1 MATEIATRRADIDYR
16 QPPWRERYRVL
27 YKERLLFNYAN
38 FIDRLVDLYGDRTAF
53 LLDAPLDYPGFQGDV
68 LTYHDVGRMV
78 NRFAGALRAL
88 GVQKGDRVG
97 LITMNRI
104 EMAFVNFAVARIGAI
119 PVPMNFMLRPNEIEF
134 VVQKAGIELL
144 VIDHMVY
151 GATIKDASN
160 VPSVKRWAMVGNDPQ
175 TSEIA
180 SIHDAMIDAPERVDP
195 IEPASQEDVA
205 MLFFTSGTT
214 GFPKGSMMTHTAAMI
229 GLRNMVRMSS
239 LSPKIPERLGLLVMP
254 VAHAAGYATMLLNLG
269 MGTPS
274 YFMSK
279 FDPQAIM
286 AAVEQLHPTLIAGT
300 PAMYRILLHAGAR
313 DRNWS
318 SVKVFGGGADAF
330 DDELV
335 RAVRELGARKGPLGR
350 TKLPWFVRG
359 YGMAEANS
367 YVTQSPWWEAGDN
380 CMGWVLPPVKYRIVD
395 EDGRDVTR
403 GEPGELLLKGP
414 NITKGYWNDPEA
426 TAAAIDERGWFHT
439 GDIVRS
445 GKWRMLYFTGRS
457 NDVIKSGGYK
467 ISANEIDQH
476 LTQHPDVEH
485 ASTVGIPHPLK
496 GERPFAAVQ
505 LRAGASASE
514 EDILAWARER
524 IAPYK
529 CPRAIVVM
537 QDMPF
542 TFSMKP
548 KRREVRERLIRDL
561 PESVKA
567 GE

>member
-1 MATEIATRRADIDYR
+1 MAAEVIAGRALNRTE
-16 QPPWRERYRVL
+16 PPWRERFRVL
-27 YKERLLFNYAN
+27 WTERDRFNFAN
-38 FIDRLVDLYGDRTAF
+38 FVDRLVGLYSDRTAF
-53 LLDAPLDYPGFQGDV
+53 VLDAPIDYPGFSGDT
-68 LTYHDVGRMV
+68 LSYHDVCRLV
-78 NRFAGALRAL
+78 NRFGGAMRAL
-88 GVQKGDRVG
+88 GVRKGDRVG

-104 EMAFVNFAVARIGAI
+104 EMAFVNFGLARIGAI

-144 VIDHMVY
+144 VIDEMVWD
-151 GATIKDASN
+151 ATIKETSS
-160 VPSVKRWAMVGNDPQ
+160 VPGVKRWAIVGQKPAPDGVASVREVMENAPDHIDP
-175 TSEIA
+175 
-180 SIHDAMIDAPERVDP
+180 V
-195 IEPASQEDVA
+195 EPATDEDVA

-229 GLRNMVRMSS
+229 GMRNMVRMSS
-239 LSPKIPERLGLLVMP
+239 LSLKIPRRLGLLVMP
-254 VAHAAGYATMLLNLG
+254 VAHAAGYATLMLNLG

-279 FDPQAIM
+279 FDTNAIFD
-286 AAVEQLHPTLIAGT
+286 AVEQLHPTLIAGT
-300 PAMYRILLHAGAR
+300 PAMYRMLLHAGASDR
-313 DRNWS
+313 DWS
-318 SVKVFGGGADAF
+318 SIKVFGGGADAF

-335 RAVRELGARKGPLGR
+335 RAVRELGARKGVLGR
-350 TKLPWFVRG
+350 RKLPWFVRG

-367 YVTQSPWWEAGDN
+367 YVTQTPWWETGDN
-380 CMGWVLPPVKYRIVD
+380 CMGWVLKPVKYRIVD
-395 EDGRDVTR
+395 EDGRDVPN
-403 GEPGELLLKGP
+403 GKPGELLLKGP

-426 TAAAIDERGWFHT
+426 TKAAIDEHGWFHT
-439 GDIVRS
+439 GDLVRK

-485 ASTVGIPHPLK
+485 AATVGIPHPLK
-496 GERPFAAVQ
+496 GERPFTAVQ
-505 LRAGASASE
+505 LRPGATTSSE
-514 EDILAWARER
+514 EILAWARER

-529 CPRAIVVM
+529 CPRGIIVIE
-537 QDMPF
+537 DMPF